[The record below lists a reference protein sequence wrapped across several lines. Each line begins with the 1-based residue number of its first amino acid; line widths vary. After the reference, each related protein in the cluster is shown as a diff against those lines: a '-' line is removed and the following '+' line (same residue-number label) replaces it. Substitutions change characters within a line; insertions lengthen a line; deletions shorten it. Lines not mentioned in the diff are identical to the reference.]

1 MSQDW
6 RIIFVG
12 EKPYRVWP
20 GTSSFPNSFFLE
32 GLNHRYFSVLADI
45 FEEALGRDDAWAVR
59 LALRT
64 IYGQALESFFS
75 VLFAT
80 LQAPLD
86 PVAWLLLYRS
96 EDLTGLLKRFE
107 EGKELPTFVVLPEP
121 RNWESLAEIFH
132 PVADEIEG
140 GDKIVEKLAAFWRRL
155 AEEMLDPVASAEFN
169 SLKHGF
175 RTQASGHHVFIGG
188 VQAIESDYGS
198 RFPMVERKNSNV
210 FVRMAGRTWSPET
223 LCATLRLV
231 SSSIGNLLTVLRQLN
246 SQGLVSPLVLE
257 IPSEEEFSAAEP
269 KLHDF
274 SSFTIGPQ
282 WIEGGK
288 KPSPVDKHEALHWY
302 REFSC
307 PLVVRRREEKAA
319 PNSADRADD

>member
-20 GTSSFPNSFFLE
+20 KTSSFPNSFFLD
-32 GLNHRYFSVLADI
+32 GLNHRYFSIIADI

-64 IYGQALESFFS
+64 AYGQALESFFS
-75 VLFAT
+75 ILFAA

-86 PVAWLLLYRS
+86 PIAWLLLYRS
-96 EDLTGLLKRFE
+96 EDLVGLLKRFE

-121 RNWESLAEIFH
+121 RNWKSVAEVFH
-132 PVADEIEG
+132 PIVGEIEG
-140 GDKIVEKLAAFWRRL
+140 DGKIVESIGTFWSRL
-155 AEEMLDPVASAEFN
+155 AEEMLDPVGSAEYN

-175 RTQASGHHVFIGG
+175 RAQASGHLLSIGG
-188 VQAIESDYGS
+188 IQVIESDYGS
-198 RFPMVERKNSNV
+198 RFPMVERNNSNV
-210 FVRMAGRTWSPET
+210 FVRAAGRTWSPET

-257 IPSEEEFSAAEP
+257 IPSEVDFAAAEP

-274 SSFTIGPQ
+274 SSFTMGPK
-282 WIEGGK
+282 WTEGGRR
-288 KPSPVDKHEALHWY
+288 PSPVDKQEALNWY
-302 REFSC
+302 RRFSC
-307 PLVVRRREEKAA
+307 PLVVQKREEEAV
-319 PNSADRADD
+319 PNSGERVDD